1 MRVGSLFSGIGGLEL
16 GLERAGMQVV
26 WQVEF
31 DPFCQQVLA
40 KHWPEVKRY
49 GDIRELR
56 GDELERVD
64 LICGGFP
71 CQPHSVAGK
80 RKASDD
86 DRDLWPEMLR
96 IIRAVKSRWVVA
108 ENVPGLLSS
117 EVGRFFGGVLRDLA
131 ESGYSVG
138 RDCIPASAV
147 GAPHRRERVFIIGEL
162 VNSEYDG
169 CFASEVGR
177 SLDSA
182 GDNYSGRENSTREF
196 ERTGQSGSHECMEQ
210 GTANVAYTS
219 SAGRQE
225 RNIASDAKSILPQ
238 GQHCGQEQKQLGRE
252 SGRSA
257 QSRLG
262 RVLDGLSCGL
272 YEVVGRCDWPT
283 GPGREQHEW
292 EPPQVIPNASNRAK
306 RLKALGNAVVPQ
318 VAELIGKAIMEECDG

>member
-1 MRVGSLFSGIGGLEL
+1 
-16 GLERAGMQVV
+16 
-26 WQVEF
+26 
-31 DPFCQQVLA
+31 
-40 KHWPEVKRY
+40 
-49 GDIRELR
+49 
-56 GDELERVD
+56 
-64 LICGGFP
+64 
-71 CQPHSVAGK
+71 
-80 RKASDD
+80 
-86 DRDLWPEMLR
+86 
-96 IIRAVKSRWVVA
+96 
-108 ENVPGLLSS
+108 
-117 EVGRFFGGVLRDLA
+117 
-131 ESGYSVG
+131 
-138 RDCIPASAV
+138 
-147 GAPHRRERVFIIGEL
+147 VFIIGEL

-225 RNIASDAKSILPQ
+225 RNIASESGDTGYLAKGIDSRVGELAYAKSILPQ

-292 EPPQVIPNASNRAK
+292 EPPRVIPNASNRAK

-318 VAELIGKAIMEECDG
+318 VAELIGRAIMEECDG